1 MIYLP
6 GGPQF
11 WVKFP
16 TVRSLTRVKCPGIAR
31 GGGWAVL
38 ELTGTLLGIV
48 LCWIDKVLFYN
59 NFSDEIFVLSQ
70 NECTLYIANGRL
82 LLILILVFS
91 WFPYGGNYILT
102 FKIFTGDVRQV

>member
-1 MIYLP
+1 MFVPVHHI
-6 GGPQF
+6 
-11 WVKFP
+11 
-16 TVRSLTRVKCPGIAR
+16 TLTFLCRVDKCHVTTIK
-31 GGGWAVL
+31 
-38 ELTGTLLGIV
+38 
-48 LCWIDKVLFYN
+48 D
-59 NFSDEIFVLSQ
+59 FSDEIFVLSQ